1 MIKNYVITINDI
13 PRSVQ
18 LAKRMIKSG
27 TAHGITTETFDAI
40 TPRNTNVLEMLQQE
54 DLPPARFA
62 EVYSRTENC
71 IAAFLS
77 HYSLWKE
84 CVATNT
90 TTTIFEHDAVVCND
104 IGNIVFDKVV
114 SLGQPSY
121 GKYKTPAFLG
131 SGPLTSKRYFPGA
144 HAYRVSPI
152 GAKLLI
158 ERAKTHAA
166 PTDVF
171 LHVDNFPWLQEH
183 YPWLARADDNFSTI
197 QNERGCLAKHNYGE
211 TYELL

>member
-1 MIKNYVITINDI
+1 MKNYVITIEDI

-27 TAHGITTETFDAI
+27 TKHGIDTEMFRAV
-40 TPRNTNVLEMLQQE
+40 TPRNTNVTDMLQHE
-54 DLPPARFA
+54 GLPVERFS

-77 HYSLWKE
+77 HYHLWKL
-84 CVATNT
+84 CVASNEI
-90 TTTIFEHDAVVCND
+90 TTIFEHDAVVIND
-104 IGNIVFDKVV
+104 IKDFPFDKVV
-114 SLGQPSY
+114 SIGQPSY
-121 GKYKTPAFLG
+121 GKYNTPAFLG

-144 HAYRVSPI
+144 HAYRVSPR

-158 ERAKTHAA
+158 EKAKTDAA

-171 LHVDNFPWLQEH
+171 LHVDNFSWLQEH
-183 YPWLARADDNFSTI
+183 YPWLAKADDNFSTI
-197 QNERGCLAKHNYGE
+197 QNEKGCLAKHNYGE